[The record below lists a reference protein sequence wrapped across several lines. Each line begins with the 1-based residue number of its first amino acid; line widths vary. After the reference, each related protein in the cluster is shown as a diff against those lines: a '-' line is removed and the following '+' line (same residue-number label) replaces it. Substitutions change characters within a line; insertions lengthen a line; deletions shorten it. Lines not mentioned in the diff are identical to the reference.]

1 MQASDDSPYIESV
14 NIEDNILCDSQIEL
28 DFSMAILNST
38 NYGYI
43 KLIDSNGQQL
53 SLVKTLKL
61 DKLIIKPYT
70 AFVDGECYTLTIPAN
85 ALSSRFGV
93 SADEVSYTFT
103 YSSNLSIELVETNI
117 SNGQVLTNCELDLE
131 FVFTTA
137 QEGDNFSDV
146 CIKSGRSWVDGFEV
160 SLVGN
165 VLKFTGSLDYG
176 SYTIYI
182 PAGALKDSA
191 GGTNELIQIS
201 FEIVK
206 RLELTSSTIS
216 DGDERLDENTKIEL
230 TFSGATVGAEFEN
243 ITLVSSD
250 GESVE
255 ISAVLSD
262 GVLAIE
268 HPTLEQGK
276 TYTLVIPENALCDEA
291 GNGNEQIVYTFT
303 TYAPVQLMY
312 SSVENGA
319 DSVAKEPV
327 FRFEYNGSF
336 TLDSSKIEISDG
348 VAFVDFS
355 AELRGNILYV
365 TPVKL
370 SANTSY
376 TLTLAK
382 GLLTDERD
390 AESEETVLTFAT
402 LCEKE
407 RFEWTEEEFNLSV
420 KEWKELGLN
429 NNGFTNNAILNDL
442 NDTTVENWLR
452 VTAQDGYSSSNS
464 IGLAGNYWGTTDE
477 TMIGK
482 QIVDFDDFQTLA
494 DIVVGEY
501 LTKAPESV
509 WPFVVDA
516 YLLNSNGE
524 RADVVGNEKVTFV
537 IVFNR
542 DMDMAQNLRVRFGSS
557 TPYAEY
563 EVTGAF
569 VSTRQWEGTYTLKT
583 TIENGVQYLNI
594 ENGRAS
600 DDKYMVISEHVGR
613 FMFTID
619 TTSAQALIMQGEAC
633 DTGIKLTWEQD
644 DFDTLAGY
652 NVYRSDKENGEYV
665 RLNDYVLSPDENY
678 FFDDT
683 VEPGQ
688 VYYYNFTVV
697 KTDLTESTPSGKI
710 SIMSMDTMAPNIY
723 HSPVR
728 TAYTNSNLVISATIT
743 DNLMVASATIY
754 YRTVGDTEWKSVI
767 MTALNSRFS
776 GIISA
781 ENLSTDG
788 LEYYISATD
797 GVSNTYKGSAENPY
811 TVTVKLA
818 IDQNSLGD
826 VDGDGVITTK
836 DALMLLQAA
845 NGLLNLTSEQFL
857 RADINGDGELSA
869 SEALRILQYVSG
881 KVTTIV

>member
-1 MQASDDSPYIESV
+1 
-14 NIEDNILCDSQIEL
+14 
-28 DFSMAILNST
+28 
-38 NYGYI
+38 
-43 KLIDSNGQQL
+43 
-53 SLVKTLKL
+53 
-61 DKLIIKPYT
+61 
-70 AFVDGECYTLTIPAN
+70 
-85 ALSSRFGV
+85 
-93 SADEVSYTFT
+93 
-103 YSSNLSIELVETNI
+103 
-117 SNGQVLTNCELDLE
+117 
-131 FVFTTA
+131 VFTTA

-537 IVFNR
+537 VVFNR
-542 DMDMAQNLRVRFGSS
+542 DMDMTQNLRVRFGSS

-754 YRTVGDTEWKSVI
+754 YRTVGDTEWKTVI